1 MKTTLKVPNI
11 NCPTCARTIEEHFK
25 KLNIDAKVNVN
36 QKKVIFHHKEE
47 EAKIL
52 ETQLKEIGFPT
63 VTIGHDE
70 AKERKREKIRLI
82 IATILVLPLAYTM
95 FHHFG
100 LNIVPD
106 IMLNGYFQMGF
117 AAIIQFIIGYR
128 FYKNTFYQLKNKNP
142 GMDVL
147 IVLGTSVAFF
157 YSVYL
162 TIFNNSQHLF
172 FETSG
177 MLIWMVTIGEYLE
190 HISKSRTTDTLK
202 ALMSLTVDEVRL
214 INGNEEKIVSL
225 EEVNVGDYIKV
236 LAGER
241 IALDGEIISGSSY
254 VDDSVITGE
263 SIPKFQEVGSKVI
276 GATTN
281 LSNTIVIKVSAVGS
295 DTVLANIIN
304 TVEETSL
311 IKPKFQKAVDVI
323 AKYFVIAILIIAL
336 LVFMTYK
343 FILGEELDTSF
354 EVMIAILVVSC
365 PCALGLATPT
375 SIAVASGLAF
385 KNKILY
391 KGGEFFE
398 LANKIDAI
406 AFDKTGTLTKGELV
420 VTEYIGDL
428 KYLSYTKGLEIH
440 SNHPIGISINKF
452 NETIIPLKITDYKII
467 DGKGIKG
474 KYEDD
479 IILVGSLNL
488 LEEQNIKNI
497 YEKEYD
503 KFTKDGKVVIFTTI
517 NGNIVNM
524 TVLEDQLKEE
534 SIELIKELKKLNII
548 PYLITG
554 DNENTA
560 KYIANIVGIENY
572 YSEVLPNEKALIIR
586 ELQRKHKT
594 VAFVGDGINDAPA
607 LKQADV
613 SFSVSNASD
622 IANDTAD
629 VVMLDKDLSTVLM
642 AIDLSKKTTINIW
655 QNLMWAFLYNLVMIP
670 LAAFNIASPLLAGF
684 LHVISSLLVVFNA
697 LRLNLYKFKKKAV
710 HHHDNH

>member
-1 MKTTLKVPNI
+1 MKTIHKIPNI
-11 NCPTCARTIEEHFK
+11 DCPSCARSIEEHFK
-25 KLNIDAKVNVN
+25 KFNIKATVNVN
-36 QKKVIFHHKEE
+36 QKKVIFIHEENQKEL
-47 EAKIL
+47 IL
-52 ETQLKEIGFPT
+52 TELKDIGFPA
-63 VTIGHDE
+63 VTLNHDE
-70 AKERKREKIRLI
+70 AKERKREKLRLI

-100 LNIVPD
+100 LDIVPD
-106 IMLNGYFQMGF
+106 IMLNGYFQMVF
-117 AAIIQFIIGYR
+117 AAIIQFVIGYR
-128 FYKNTFYQLKNKNP
+128 FYKNSYYQLKTKNL

-147 IVLGTSVAFF
+147 VVLGTSVAFF

-162 TIFNNSQHLF
+162 TIFTNTTELF

-177 MLIWMVTIGEYLE
+177 MLIWMVAIGEYLE

-202 ALMSLTVDEVRL
+202 SLMALSVDEVRL
-214 INGNEEKIVSL
+214 VEGNTERIVSL
-225 EEVNVGDYIKV
+225 EDVLVGDTIKV
-236 LAGER
+236 LAGEK

-254 VDDSVITGE
+254 IDDQVITGE
-263 SIPKFQEVGSKVI
+263 SVPKHFGPGSKVI
-276 GATTN
+276 GSTTN
-281 LSNTIVIKVSAVGS
+281 LSNTILIKVSAVGS
-295 DTVLANIIN
+295 DTVLAKIIE

-323 AKYFVIAILIIAL
+323 AKYFVIAILLIAL
-336 LVFMTYK
+336 ISFIVYK
-343 FILGEELDTSF
+343 FVLGRELAKSF

-385 KNKILY
+385 KNKVLY

-406 AFDKTGTLTKGELV
+406 AFDKTGTLTKGELT
-420 VTEYIGDL
+420 VTEYVGDI
-428 KYLSYTKGLEIH
+428 KYLPYTKGLEIH
-440 SNHPIGISINKF
+440 SNHPIGVSINKF
-452 NETIIPLKITDYKII
+452 KEDIKYLEIDKYTII
-467 DGKGIKG
+467 DGKGITG
-474 KYEDD
+474 KYENAN
-479 IILVGSLNL
+479 ILVGSYNFLKENDIDIPYDNEYQSYT
-488 LEEQNIKNI
+488 LE
-497 YEKEYD
+497 
-503 KFTKDGKVVIFTTI
+503 GKVVIFTAI
-517 NGNIVNM
+517 NKKVVNM
-524 TVLEDQLKEE
+524 LVLEDELKEE
-534 SIELIKELKKLNII
+534 SIELIEKLKKLNIT

-560 KYIANIVGIENY
+560 KYLANKVGIEHY
-572 YSEVLPNEKALIIR
+572 YSEVLPNEKALIVR
-586 ELQRKHKT
+586 ELQQKYKT

-622 IANDTAD
+622 IASDTAD

-655 QNLMWAFLYNLVMIP
+655 QNLLWAFLYNLVMIP
-670 LAAFNIASPLLAGF
+670 LAIFNITSPLLSGF

-697 LRLNLYKFKKKAV
+697 LRLNLYKFKFKSKK
-710 HHHDNH
+710 HHDKH